1 MKKLSIITILLTIW
15 GGVFSQENL
24 NQTNHS
30 KKTSTDSY
38 NPATFEDYVA
48 EWAPGAHVPGLS
60 MALVKNGEIYWVHH
74 WGYASLEQEKL
85 VHDSSSFYSASLSKT
100 VVQTAAMQLWE
111 QGEFELDDDVSLNL
125 GFDVINYPYC
135 PDSIISY
142 FHLMT
147 HTSSIRDNYAMM
159 DQMYN
164 SPLAECMEG
173 YFTQEGEFY
182 SVANFSNRCPG
193 DAWEYTNIGAALLGY
208 LTEAISGVDYN
219 AYCIENV
226 FNPLEMYHA
235 SYDLGDIL
243 PSNRVNRY
251 TWNGSTHNIVPQ
263 EPGIS
268 SYYPAGGL
276 RISAIDFAKFLAM
289 YMQGGTLNDST
300 ILNPETIDL
309 ILSPTA
315 YMADFNSNQ
324 CLIWLYSED
333 YGFYY
338 HTGGTSFA
346 SSILVLDRDDQ
357 WGVIMLMN
365 VGTNTWDA
373 IDIYGK
379 LEYFA
384 SLYNPIS
391 VASIEINDTDGDQVI
406 EANEEINLGL
416 ALRCDKN
423 HQGATENIM
432 ATISVNSP
440 YITLVSDSV
449 VSIGTLNYLE
459 EIQLPSNQFVFEVS
473 ESLEPGNVEFQLH
486 FTWDNGGEHT
496 TNFELFAGH
505 ADVLLVR
512 DEESASVCYG
522 SFLKPI
528 QEYYLES
535 LDSLGFMTQYQDV
548 EIWGD
553 LTPEFLSNFPAVI
566 WFTGNDTENTLSG
579 NNQTLLSGYLDN
591 GGQLFLSGQNIS
603 DELAGSDFLENY
615 LHTEHIQ
622 DTWYGSNLIKGI
634 ENDPIGKGQNYPIN
648 TGDALEQYSGS
659 VIEPLDGAYKSFG
672 YNPSL
677 VGAAV
682 RYENDTYKTLFF
694 AIGFEAING
703 LNKRT
708 EILGRIMNDYFEM
721 PLSCLPNGITFTTQE
736 QIDNFQTN
744 YPGCTEIEGDV
755 TINGEDISNLEG
767 LDVITAIGGDL
778 WIYGNN
784 TLSSLTGLDNLN
796 SIGDTIRIEGN
807 VALNSLSGL
816 ENLTSVEGGV
826 IIGYAYPGMIGFI
839 TRGNQSLMNMTGLDN
854 LASIGGSLEIYTND
868 SLTTLNGLDNLVSI
882 GADLSLGLMVSARNY
897 GTEYFGN
904 PSLLSLTGLESLT
917 SIGGDIIIQ
926 GNDVLPNLFGIDN
939 INPNSIENLD
949 IHHNDS
955 LSTCDVQS
963 ICEYLLSPNGVVDIY
978 ANAPGCNTPP
988 EIADA
993 CGNTMPCLPFGTYY
1007 FFTQADIDNFQENY
1021 PGCTQLEGDVLISG
1035 DDITNLNGLSV
1046 ITSIGG
1052 DLDIFCNPSLT
1063 TMVGLDNLNHIG
1075 GELAI
1080 YNNDTLLNLNGLDNL
1095 NSVDGNLLIGYYS
1108 IGTGNPLLTGITGLN
1123 NLLSVGGNLAVY
1135 FNETLSSITGMN
1147 NLESIGGDFTIH
1159 FNNALTDI
1167 SGVDALT
1174 SVGGDLKLAFSP
1186 ITELTSLDKLTSIG
1200 GELIIK
1206 GNHVLTNLNGLESL
1220 TMIGGGIRI
1229 GGQYSS
1235 ANSVLNSL
1243 AGIDNIDAASIAS
1256 IYIVNNQSLSSCDV
1270 KSICDYLAAPN
1281 GTISI
1286 SNNAPGCN
1294 SKWEV
1299 EEACE
1304 SQCLY
1309 GGITF
1314 TTQEEIN
1321 NFQTNYPNC
1330 TEIEG
1335 GVEISGNDINS
1346 LEGLMNLTAIDGF
1359 LNIHD
1364 NPALFTLTGL
1374 ENIEAGTIDS
1384 LAITNNAYLSTC
1396 HAHTI
1401 CNYLT
1406 SANPIV
1412 EIHDNA
1418 EGCDNPEEIIAVC
1431 YVSVDEPQTGERFS
1445 IFPNPFTNSTTLEI
1459 NLEEPGSIEVKIYNQ
1474 IGQLLKT
1481 ISKDYQKAGM
1491 QKIDLETGDL
1501 EPGVY
1506 FCVVKT
1512 GEGMRTVKMIKL

>member
-1 MKKLSIITILLTIW
+1 MKKLIITTILLTIW
-15 GGVFSQENL
+15 AGISSQENL
-24 NQTNHS
+24 NQINHS

-38 NPATFEDYVA
+38 NPSTFEDYVA
-48 EWAPGAHVPGLS
+48 AWAPDAHVPGLS

-85 VHDSSSFYSASLSKT
+85 VHDSSSFYSASISKP

-111 QGEFELDDDVSLNL
+111 QDYFELDDDVSLNL

-159 DQMYN
+159 NQMYN
-164 SPLAECMEG
+164 SALAECMEG

-289 YMQGGTLNDST
+289 YLQDGTLNGNT

-373 IDIYGK
+373 VDMYGK

-391 VASIEINDTDGDQVI
+391 LASIQIDDTDGDQVI

-423 HQGATENIM
+423 YQGATENIM

-535 LDSLGFMTQYQDV
+535 LDSLGFMTHYKDV

-566 WFTGNDTENTLSG
+566 WFTGNDTVNTLSA

-634 ENDPIGKGQNYPIN
+634 ENDPIGNGQNYPIN

-677 VGAAV
+677 VGAVV

-721 PLSCLPNGITFTTQE
+721 PQSCLPEGIIFTTQE
-736 QIDNFQTN
+736 EIDNFQIN
-744 YPGCTEIEGDV
+744 HPGCTEIEGDV
-755 TINGEDISNLEG
+755 TINGDDITNLEG
-767 LDVITAIGGDL
+767 LSVLTAFGGNVL
-778 WIYGNN
+778 
-784 TLSSLTGLDNLN
+784 
-796 SIGDTIRIEGN
+796 IGDDEYPYNGN
-807 VALNSLSGL
+807 PIL
-816 ENLTSVEGGV
+816 ENL
-826 IIGYAYPGMIGFI
+826 
-839 TRGNQSLMNMTGLDN
+839 TGLDN
-854 LASIGGSLEIYTND
+854 LASIGGDLSIGFNDTLSILTGLE
-868 SLTTLNGLDNLVSI
+868 NLVSI
-882 GADLSLGLMVSARNY
+882 G
-897 GTEYFGN
+897 GN
-904 PSLLSLTGLESLT
+904 LVINGNAALTSLTALEGLITLPGDLTISGNGILVNLTGLDNITSIAGDLNIGALGVMSGYLGNSSLINLTGLNNLNSIAGDLYIGGNDVLENLAGLESLT
-917 SIGGDIIIQ
+917 SIL
-926 GNDVLPNLFGIDN
+926 GNLKFGIGCGGG
-939 INPNSIENLD
+939 SD
-949 IHHNDS
+949 I
-955 LSTCDVQS
+955 
-963 ICEYLLSPNGVVDIY
+963 G
-978 ANAPGCNTPP
+978 
-988 EIADA
+988 
-993 CGNTMPCLPFGTYY
+993 
-1007 FFTQADIDNFQENY
+1007 
-1021 PGCTQLEGDVLISG
+1021 
-1035 DDITNLNGLSV
+1035 
-1046 ITSIGG
+1046 
-1052 DLDIFCNPSLT
+1052 NPSLESLAGVNNLT
-1063 TMVGLDNLNHIG
+1063 FIGGSLVIRNCPVLTSLAGLDN
-1075 GELAI
+1075 
-1080 YNNDTLLNLNGLDNL
+1080 
-1095 NSVDGNLLIGYYS
+1095 
-1108 IGTGNPLLTGITGLN
+1108 
-1123 NLLSVGGNLAVY
+1123 
-1135 FNETLSSITGMN
+1135 
-1147 NLESIGGDFTIH
+1147 
-1159 FNNALTDI
+1159 
-1167 SGVDALT
+1167 
-1174 SVGGDLKLAFSP
+1174 
-1186 ITELTSLDKLTSIG
+1186 LTSIG
-1200 GELIIK
+1200 GGLFFCYIALVNLAGLEGLTSID
-1206 GNHVLTNLNGLESL
+1206 GNLWISDTQNLTNLTGLENLTSFGGSIYIYDNNSLVAVTGLENLTSIGGVLSISGNSSL
-1220 TMIGGGIRI
+1220 T
-1229 GGQYSS
+1229 
-1235 ANSVLNSL
+1235 SL
-1243 AGIDNIDAASIAS
+1243 SGLANIDAGTIENISIW
-1256 IYIVNNQSLSSCDV
+1256 NNNSLSECHIQ
-1270 KSICDYLAAPN
+1270 SICDYLAAPN
-1281 GTISI
+1281 GTIKIYNNAPGCNNPPEIAQACGNTMPCLPYGHYYFTTQNEIDNFQFNYPGCAQLEGDVSI
-1286 SNNAPGCN
+1286 SGNDITNLYGLDSVTSIAGNLLIRSNDSLTILTGLEGLASIGGNLHIKYNHALSECDIQSICDYLAGPYGAVYISYNAPGCN

-1299 EEACE
+1299 EDACE

-1321 NFQTNYPNC
+1321 NFQTNYPGC

-1335 GVEISGNDINS
+1335 DVEISGNDINS
-1346 LEGLMNLTAIDGF
+1346 LEGLSILAAIDGY
-1359 LNIHD
+1359 LNIHN
-1364 NPALFTLTGL
+1364 NPQLIALTGL
-1374 ENIEAGTIDS
+1374 ENIEAGTIES
-1384 LAITNNAYLSTC
+1384 LAITNNENLSSC
-1396 HAHTI
+1396 HARAI
-1401 CNYLT
+1401 CDYLT
-1406 SANPIV
+1406 STNPVV

-1418 EGCDNPEEIIAVC
+1418 EGCDNPEEIVAVC
-1431 YVSVDEPQTGERFS
+1431 YVSVEETQSDERFS
-1445 IFPNPFTNSTTLEI
+1445 IFPNPFTNSATLEI
-1459 NLEEPGSIEVKIYNQ
+1459 NLPEAGRVEVKIYNQ

-1481 ISKDYQKAGM
+1481 IAKNYQNAGV
-1491 QKIDLETGDL
+1491 QVIDLETGDL